1 MTITPNQAPRSEGR
15 WWDLAVAAVI
25 VFVTIMVVVDGVA
38 GGPRWAASL
47 DLWWRIAI
55 LVTPNVLL
63 AALYFGLGRDV
74 ILRSANGQRLSP
86 RGIAFVA
93 LLVLVVFIGAICD
106 PTYATLQVVGYPV
119 IWNVAPNYRDAV
131 AWCFAVAASVGVG
144 MYIGLVA
151 DGVDAALFQSF
162 VTALVSLVFSLAMGT
177 WILRIHARGET
188 YRELAEEL
196 RLSQD
201 EVAALSKAAGAS
213 AERERMSRDLHDTLT
228 QTLTGLVMLSEQ
240 AERALDAGDQE
251 RVRDRLGR
259 VRAASR
265 SAVAEARALVAT
277 TQPIGHDGLVNAIER
292 VAAALRADTDLRI
305 ECSLEPVQLP
315 REYEVVL
322 LRAVQEG
329 LANARKHAAAQRL
342 TVALTPQAGVGA
354 KLVVEDDGV
363 GPGTGMREGGFGL
376 TGLSDRVSSA
386 GGSMLF
392 GPGVEGGSRLE
403 VTLAGAQTLPADQL
417 AQVKKDP

>member
-1 MTITPNQAPRSEGR
+1 MTTTPNQAPRSEGR

-63 AALYFGLGRDV
+63 AALYLGLGRDV

-106 PTYATLQVVGYPV
+106 PTYATLQVVVYPV

-251 RVRDRLGR
+251 RVRVASGGLGR
-259 VRAASR
+259 RHGRPLLRRAPSSRRRNPLATTGLRTPLRESRLLCGPTQTCALSVRLSLCSCRANTRSCCCARCRRASR
-265 SAVAEARALVAT
+265 TPASM
-277 TQPIGHDGLVNAIER
+277 
-292 VAAALRADTDLRI
+292 
-305 ECSLEPVQLP
+305 P
-315 REYEVVL
+315 R
-322 LRAVQEG
+322 
-329 LANARKHAAAQRL
+329 
-342 TVALTPQAGVGA
+342 
-354 KLVVEDDGV
+354 
-363 GPGTGMREGGFGL
+363 
-376 TGLSDRVSSA
+376 LSD
-386 GGSMLF
+386 
-392 GPGVEGGSRLE
+392 
-403 VTLAGAQTLPADQL
+403 
-417 AQVKKDP
+417 

>member
-1 MTITPNQAPRSEGR
+1 
-15 WWDLAVAAVI
+15 
-25 VFVTIMVVVDGVA
+25 MVVK
-38 GGPRWAASL
+38 RIIIRKAAFFLIAERRLSL
-47 DLWWRIAI
+47 PCRIAS
-55 LVTPNVLL
+55 VLL
-63 AALYFGLGRDV
+63 MV
-74 ILRSANGQRLSP
+74 
-86 RGIAFVA
+86 
-93 LLVLVVFIGAICD
+93 VVFIGAICD
-106 PTYATLQVVGYPV
+106 PTYATLQVVVYPV

-131 AWCFAVAASVGVG
+131 AWCFAVAASVGIG

-322 LRAVQEG
+322 LRAVQELITNAVRHSGASKLRIHLWRDAGMLLVDARDDGRGADG
-329 LANARKHAAAQRL
+329 LAPGNGLRGLAERLQQYRGSVAVDTAPGHGFAVQLRLPMADDMAQPTL
-342 TVALTPQAGVGA
+342 LQETGAL
-354 KLVVEDDGV
+354 
-363 GPGTGMREGGFGL
+363 R
-376 TGLSDRVSSA
+376 
-386 GGSMLF
+386 
-392 GPGVEGGSRLE
+392 
-403 VTLAGAQTLPADQL
+403 
-417 AQVKKDP
+417 